1 MAPYISEEIWQRLG
15 NVDSIH
21 LQNVPDFDLLYL
33 EIENVTLV
41 VQINGRVRDQITVA
55 SDITQE
61 DALQIA
67 SDSEKIKRFIDDKE
81 IIKTIFVPGR
91 LINLVIK

>member
-1 MAPYISEEIWQRLG
+1 
-15 NVDSIH
+15 
-21 LQNVPDFDLLYL
+21 
-33 EIENVTLV
+33 
-41 VQINGRVRDQITVA
+41 VA